1 MSSLRTAPHTMVCT
15 AWGIIEFFFNEE
27 LFLADIIIMHVR
39 LSRSKERVDR
49 HSTEDAGSVSPA
61 HG

>member
-1 MSSLRTAPHTMVCT
+1 MLHGVLFNA
-15 AWGIIEFFFNEE
+15 ELLNFFFNEE
-27 LFLADIIIMHVR
+27 LFLADILIMHVR